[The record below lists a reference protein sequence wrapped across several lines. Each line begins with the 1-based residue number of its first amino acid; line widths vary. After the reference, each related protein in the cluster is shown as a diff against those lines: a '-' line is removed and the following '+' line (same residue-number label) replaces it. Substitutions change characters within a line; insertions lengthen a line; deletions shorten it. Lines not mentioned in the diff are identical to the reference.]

1 MKILI
6 IKTSSL
12 GDVVHMLPA
21 LTDAVAAI
29 PGLRADWVVEE
40 GFAAI
45 PHLHPAVDRVIPV
58 AIRRWR
64 RALGQA
70 ATWRE
75 MAAFRRALRAEA
87 YDWVLDSQC
96 LLKSALIAVQARG
109 PRAGMDAASAREPL
123 AARFYAHRYAA
134 PRELHAILRNRLLT
148 AQALG
153 YALDASA
160 SVEEQSPR
168 SLCSLPPRGVAHPAW
183 DGPAPVRYGIG
194 PGAASGSNTVLCLH
208 GTARVEKE
216 YPEGDWIVLARELVG
231 MGLVPVF
238 PAGNA
243 REAARAARLVAACP
257 GAQALPAMP
266 LAALIPH
273 IAGARA
279 VVGVDTGLM
288 HLAATFGRPGV
299 GLYPATDPARFGA
312 VSESGAPALI
322 NLSTGADLVP
332 QRVASRFLE
341 VLGLTS
347 V

>member
-1 MKILI
+1 MKLLI

-45 PHLHPAVDRVIPV
+45 PRLHPAVDRVIPV

-70 ATWRE
+70 STWRE
-75 MAAFRRALRAEA
+75 MAAFRRALRAET
-87 YDWVLDSQC
+87 YDRVLDSQC
-96 LLKSALIAVQARG
+96 LLKSALLAFQAHG
-109 PRAGMDAASAREPL
+109 PRAGLDAASAREPL
-123 AARFYAHRYAA
+123 ASRFYQYRYPAQ
-134 PRELHAILRNRLLT
+134 RELHAILRNRALT

-153 YALDASA
+153 YALEAD
-160 SVEEQSPR
+160 
-168 SLCSLPPRGVAHPAW
+168 
-183 DGPAPVRYGIG
+183 APVRYGVSLS
-194 PGAASGSNTVLCLH
+194 ARAERATEVLCFH

-216 YPEGDWIVLARELVG
+216 YPEGDWVALAQQLVAA
-231 MGLVPVF
+231 GLTPVF

-243 REAARAARLVAACP
+243 REAARAGRIVVACP
-257 GAQALPAMP
+257 GSRALPAMP
-266 LAALIPH
+266 LADLIPL
-273 IAGARA
+273 IAGTGA

-288 HLAATFGRPGV
+288 HLAAALGRPGV

-312 VSESGAPALI
+312 VAEVGAPALV
-322 NLSTGADLVP
+322 NLSSSIDLDP
-332 QRVASRFLE
+332 QRVAVHLFKS
-341 VLGLTS
+341 LGDGAP
-347 V
+347 